1 MPCRVSSGVHE
12 WTNDFPAVPTWG
24 PVNLPL
30 GEKAKDFQ
38 REEKTPWSF
47 TAACCW
53 GRVMIAERRWEPL
66 IPASQGAGGGAN
78 VTPPIHGYISDQ
90 DASLGTTAGGQFG
103 WGGTPLKMYQGRP
116 KVSSVG
122 SELRR
127 RGQGQKLA

>member
-12 WTNDFPAVPTWG
+12 WNNEDLAVPTWG

-30 GEKAKDFQ
+30 GEKAKNFQ
-38 REEKTPWSF
+38 RGEKTPWSF

-53 GRVMIAERRWEPL
+53 GRVTIAERRWEPS
-66 IPASQGAGGGAN
+66 ISVPQGIGGGNN
-78 VTPPIHGYISDQ
+78 VTPPPRGYTSYRGE
-90 DASLGTTAGGQFG
+90 SLGTTAGGQFG
-103 WGGTPLKMYQGRP
+103 WGGTPLKKYQGRP